1 LKTCQKAEARTTT
14 KDILQTNNK
23 NPILHLITR
32 SVKQKIQ
39 QKEEEKK
46 WKEEEE
52 KRAEINFGS
61 NACCRTKH
69 ASIPFVPFSLFP
81 SQLSLLEDQGSRL
94 KTQGDSS
101 ILLNLLHF
109 LR

>member
-39 QKEEEKK
+39 QKEEEKM
-46 WKEEEE
+46 E
-52 KRAEINFGS
+52 KRTREAGRNKLWKQ
-61 NACCRTKH
+61 R
-69 ASIPFVPFSLFP
+69 L
-81 SQLSLLEDQGSRL
+81 LS
-94 KTQGDSS
+94 
-101 ILLNLLHF
+101 H
-109 LR
+109 